1 MNTEFMGAINEICRE
16 KGIEKET
23 LMEAIETALVS
34 AYKRN
39 FGSSQNVEVTIDR
52 DRGDIEV
59 YALKNIVEEV
69 EDESSEISL
78 EEAREI
84 DPDFNVDDVV
94 RFKVTPGDFGRIAA
108 QNAKQVVVQRIRE
121 AERELIYNK
130 YVERE
135 NELVTG
141 IVQRIEKGRVYVSL
155 DKAEAILLPREQM
168 YRDHYRVNDRLVFYI
183 TEVKETTKG
192 PQIYVSRTHPGVVK
206 RLFEREVPE
215 IVQGDVLIKS
225 IAREAGS
232 RTKISV
238 YSDDSNI
245 DPVGACV
252 GRKGIRVHQ
261 IVEEL
266 NGEKIDI
273 ITWDPDPVE
282 YIASAL
288 SPARILS
295 VQIDELEQSA
305 RVVVP
310 DDQLS
315 LAIGK
320 EGQNARLAAKL
331 TGWKIDIKSQSQMDE
346 LENFSF
352 LGDAVPEEEGDDD
365 LL

>member
-1 MNTEFMGAINEICRE
+1 M
-16 KGIEKET
+16 
-23 LMEAIETALVS
+23 S
-34 AYKRN
+34 
-39 FGSSQNVEVTIDR
+39 
-52 DRGDIEV
+52 
-59 YALKNIVEEV
+59 
-69 EDESSEISL
+69 
-78 EEAREI
+78 
-84 DPDFNVDDVV
+84 P
-94 RFKVTPGDFGRIAA
+94 
-108 QNAKQVVVQRIRE
+108 
-121 AERELIYNK
+121 
-130 YVERE
+130 
-135 NELVTG
+135 
-141 IVQRIEKGRVYVSL
+141 L

-352 LGDAVPEEEGDDD
+352 LGDAVPEVEGDDD